1 MIRKNGWR
9 IGVCILVGIIV
20 VFAVSLYS
28 IKTKNEYLQ
37 DNIDR
42 LFSYNFSKL
51 QEALFFE
58 QKIDE
63 TSAKESTYLCSSIF
77 QYTTFTENEPLR
89 EIIIELGDM
98 VEDDS
103 QYMRNSIIE
112 NEELIEDIGRLV
124 LDLQDSEKAEEVLK
138 GNLAY
143 E

>member
-9 IGVCILVGIIV
+9 IGVGILVGIIV

-28 IKTKNEYLQ
+28 IKIQNEYLQ

-77 QYTTFTENEPLR
+77 QYTTFKENGPLG

-98 VEDDS
+98 LEDDS
-103 QYMRNSIIE
+103 QYMRDGIMEDEEIIE
-112 NEELIEDIGRLV
+112 DMGRLV
-124 LDLQDSEKAEEVLK
+124 LDLQDVEKAEEVLK
-138 GNLAY
+138 GILVY